1 MSLTL
6 AYRASQKTQKN
17 KKESSK
23 GSKTA
28 NGTAPSSDTNKKQKE
43 GSDSGSDVELV
54 DEPWFKLWKNKINFK
69 SQKNQSYPL
78 SI

>member
-54 DEPWFKLWKNKINFK
+54 DEP
-69 SQKNQSYPL
+69 
-78 SI
+78 